1 MATKKQKTT
10 TLKPITGAECAKLR
24 TKLNLTQAVF
34 WKRVHA
40 TQSAGSRYENGRPIT
55 VQTGILV
62 QMVYGTPEKAA
73 EILAA
78 LRG

>member
-1 MATKKQKTT
+1 MATKKT
-10 TLKPITGAECAKLR
+10 TLKTITGAECARLR
-24 TKLNLTQAVF
+24 TKLRLNQAAF

-40 TQSAGSRYENGRPIT
+40 TQSAGSRYETGRPIPI
-55 VQTGILV
+55 QTGILV

-73 EILAA
+73 ELLAA